1 MRERENSLVVQWL
14 ELYTLIAEA
23 SDLIPG
29 QGTKVPL
36 AMQCNPPPAKKK
48 KKKILNEG
56 EREKVEKAIKSDRE
70 RETSGLSHDVYPVV
84 NFCNISS

>member
-56 EREKVEKAIKSDRE
+56 EREKGE
-70 RETSGLSHDVYPVV
+70 
-84 NFCNISS
+84 

>member
-1 MRERENSLVVQWL
+1 MRERENSPVVQWL

-36 AMQCNPPPAKKK
+36 TTQCDPPPAKKK
-48 KKKILNEG
+48 KKKLNEG
-56 EREKVEKAIKSDRE
+56 GRE
-70 RETSGLSHDVYPVV
+70 REGGESHR
-84 NFCNISS
+84 IRQGK

>member
-48 KKKILNEG
+48 KKK
-56 EREKVEKAIKSDRE
+56 KKK
-70 RETSGLSHDVYPVV
+70 
-84 NFCNISS
+84 NI

>member
-1 MRERENSLVVQWL
+1 MSSTVGN
-14 ELYTLIAEA
+14 
-23 SDLIPG
+23 
-29 QGTKVPL
+29 PL
-36 AMQCNPPPAKKK
+36 TGRSVESFGISEGNITRKRKK

>member
-1 MRERENSLVVQWL
+1 MRERENSPVVQWL

-36 AMQCNPPPAKKK
+36 TTQCDPPPAKKK
-48 KKKILNEG
+48 KKIE
-56 EREKVEKAIKSDRE
+56 
-70 RETSGLSHDVYPVV
+70 
-84 NFCNISS
+84 